1 MLLNSNVLFDPS
13 LDAYSERFGF
23 RLSPNEEQIVEKPEY
38 RHTARTNSLGFRTKE
53 IAPRGA
59 NELRVLLL
67 GDPFFYGTGVEEED
81 MISTWLER
89 LNAEDDSAQYSLIA
103 YNFAVFGYNTVQQ
116 LIVAREFVQDIGPH
130 EIVLGLF
137 IGNDILPNAIAYIDG
152 EGNYAVSEERLTR
165 MRNELHSYYPPL
177 LGASVIY
184 RMMARLA
191 VVPRLRYKMASRPEI
206 LEETYSLLEEL
217 GSLSLANESGFS
229 VVIIYPR
236 DGTAGGFMQRWTRSR
251 VVGNRIRVFC
261 EQNDIRGIDHSPH
274 RRGSPPRSSEA
285 ESLLPRCSEPVAHG
299 SVPAGR
305 QALPCP
311 GCFRDGD
318 RAPARPCERIALPPT
333 PSLRRRATRERALDQ
348 GGPTNGSSLPWRP
361 ARVPRNP
368 RASPSDLTQTTRLLA
383 FLDRT

>member
-1 MLLNSNVLFDPS
+1 MKRAVVGRISAVVLSVLLVFFATELLARYFFPCYREVDCSLHQAEMMLLNSNVLFDPS

-59 NELRVLLL
+59 NELRSLLL
-67 GDPFFYGTGVEEED
+67 GDSFFYGTGVEEED

-261 EQNDIRGIDHSPH
+261 EQNDIRVIDLLDYIEGREDM
-274 RRGSPPRSSEA
+274 RRYLYTSDG
-285 ESLLPRCSEPVAHG
+285 HFN
-299 SVPAGR
+299 PAGSR
-305 QALPCP
+305 LVAQIIRSNILAR
-311 GCFRDGD
+311 RD
-318 RAPARPCERIALPPT
+318 T
-333 PSLRRRATRERALDQ
+333 ATFE
-348 GGPTNGSSLPWRP
+348 
-361 ARVPRNP
+361 
-368 RASPSDLTQTTRLLA
+368 
-383 FLDRT
+383 